1 MLVSQAAMT
10 TPELDSSASLNQS
23 DTNFRRVWRQRLIT
37 GLRELAWTPL
47 LPPLLFSLT
56 LSGLLLCD
64 RLVAQSLP
72 GTDPLTA
79 QGDLAAQMVQGIDRF
94 LTTETAAAVARRE
107 THWAPDFSSREAYED
122 SLASNRARLR
132 HLVGVVDAKPKPRM
146 DGFVLDATTER
157 ASLVASTEAYEI
169 HAVRWPVLPG
179 VNGEGLI
186 FEPKTEPKA
195 NVIALPDADWSPEM
209 LAGLAPGVPESSQ
222 FARRLAENGC
232 RVLVPVLIDRKD
244 TWSGHPGIR
253 YTNQPHREFIY
264 RMAYELGRHIIG
276 YEVQKVLAAIDWFD
290 RERPRKP
297 LGVIGYG
304 EGGLLAFFSA
314 AVDTRIDATVVSGYF
329 GASGETWRQPIY
341 RNVWGH
347 LSEFGDEGLAKLVAP
362 KTLVVEA
369 SDAPKVNGPPAES
382 EQRKGAAPGVIE
394 TPAVASVLKTESRV
408 RPTFSRLDAGGRF
421 SVLVSAGTRFPPGGD
436 EALNLFLQGLGV
448 EGGLRPAESPP
459 AKNSVAENSVAE
471 NLVKDQRPDFEPGP
485 RLRRQFDELVGHT
498 QQLLRQSEF
507 TRRDFWN
514 KADASSAENWET
526 STESYKT
533 YFWEEVIG
541 RFPDPT
547 EPLRPRSRLI
557 YETPQWKGYEV
568 ALPVWPDVFA
578 YGILLVPKDLQP
590 GERRPVVVCQH
601 GLEGRPQDVVDP
613 ESDSR
618 YYHRYGARLADRGFI
633 VFAPQNPYIG
643 HDEFRVLQRKANP
656 IKKSIFS
663 VIIGQHQ
670 RILEWLKSLP
680 YVDSRRIGF
689 YGLSYGG
696 KTAMRVPSVLDDYA
710 LSICSADFNEWIWKN
725 ASSTD
730 RHSYVFTG
738 EYEMFEFDL
747 GNTFNYSEMASL
759 IAPRPFMVERGHHDG
774 VAPDEWVAYEFAKVR
789 RQYTA
794 LSIADRAE
802 IEFFDGPHTIHGVG
816 TFEFLHRHLDWPEP
830 DD

>member
-1 MLVSQAAMT
+1 MT
-10 TPELDSSASLNQS
+10 TPKLDSSDSFSKFEANLLHLSGRGRI
-23 DTNFRRVWRQRLIT
+23 TNLPQPAR
-37 GLRELAWTPL
+37 TPL
-47 LPPLLFSLT
+47 VMLLMVSLALVSLALPALLP
-56 LSGLLLCD
+56 D
-64 RLVAQSLP
+64 RLAAQPLP
-72 GTDPLTA
+72 GTEPLTT
-79 QGDLAAQMVQGIDRF
+79 QGDLAAQMVEGIDRF
-94 LTTETAAAVARRE
+94 LTKETSAALARRE
-107 THWAPDFSSREAYED
+107 ERWKRDFSSREAYEN
-122 SLASNRARLR
+122 SLAPNRQRLR
-132 HLVGVVDAKPKPRM
+132 DLIGVVDSKRLT

-157 ASLVASTEAYEI
+157 PSLVASTATYEI

-179 VNGEGLI
+179 VNGEGLL

-209 LAGLAPGVPESSQ
+209 LAGLAPGAPESSQ

-276 YEVQKVLAAIDWFD
+276 YEVQKVLAAVDWFD
-290 RERPRKP
+290 RERPHKQ

-314 AVDTRIDATVVSGYF
+314 AIDTRIDATVVSGYF
-329 GASGETWRQPIY
+329 GSAGETWRQPIY
-341 RNVWGH
+341 RNVWGY
-347 LSEFGDEGLAKLVAP
+347 LSEFGDEGLASLVAP
-362 KTLVVEA
+362 RTLVVEA
-369 SDAPKVNGPPAES
+369 SDAPKISGPPAES
-382 EQRKGAAPGVIE
+382 GQRRGAAPGVIE
-394 TPAVASVLKTESRV
+394 TPAAASVLRTESRV
-408 RPTFSRLDAGGRF
+408 RPVFTRLSASDRF
-421 SVLVSAGTRFPPGGD
+421 SVLVSAGTSFPPGGE
-436 EALNLFLQGLGV
+436 EALRLFLQGLGV
-448 EGGLRPAESPP
+448 EPILQPAASPP
-459 AKNSVAENSVAE
+459 E
-471 NLVKDQRPDFEPGP
+471 DQRPGFEPGP
-485 RLRRQFDELVGHT
+485 RLKRQFDELVEHT
-498 QQLLRQSEF
+498 QQVLRQAEF

-514 KADASSAENWET
+514 KADTSSPGNWER
-526 STESYKT
+526 STEWYKT

-541 RFPDPT
+541 RFLDPA
-547 EPLRPRSRLI
+547 EPLRPRSRLT
-557 YETPQWKGYEV
+557 YETPKWKGYEV
-568 ALPVWPDVFA
+568 VLPVWPDVFA

-590 GERRPVVVCQH
+590 GECRPVVVCQH
-601 GLEGRPQDVVDP
+601 GLEGRPQEVVDP
-613 ESDSR
+613 ASDSR
-618 YYHRYGARLADRGFI
+618 HYHRFGARLADRGFI

-643 HDEFRVLQRKANP
+643 RDKFRVLQRKANP
-656 IKKSIFS
+656 IKKSLFS

-670 RILEWLKSLP
+670 RILEWLKTLP
-680 YVDSRRIGF
+680 YVDSGRIGF

-725 ASSTD
+725 ASSIH
-730 RHSYVFTG
+730 RHSYVYTG
-738 EYEMFEFDL
+738 EYEMFEFNL
-747 GNTFNYSEMASL
+747 GNTFNYAEMANL

-816 TFEFLHRHLDWPEP
+816 TFEFLHRHLDWPQP
-830 DD
+830 DN

>member
-1 MLVSQAAMT
+1 MCVLTSQAAMT
-10 TPELDSSASLNQS
+10 TPKLGASDSPSMDSSSKCEADLRHLSRRQHI
-23 DTNFRRVWRQRLIT
+23 TNLPEPAR
-37 GLRELAWTPL
+37 TPL
-47 LPPLLFSLT
+47 FPLLVISLA
-56 LSGLLLCD
+56 LPALLPD
-64 RLVAQSLP
+64 RLAAQPLP
-72 GTDPLTA
+72 GTEPLTVE
-79 QGDLAAQMVQGIDRF
+79 GDLAAQMVEGIDRF
-94 LTTETAAAVARRE
+94 LTKQTSAAAARRE
-107 THWAPDFSSREAYED
+107 AQWKRDFSSREASES
-122 SLASNRARLR
+122 SLASNRHRLR
-132 HLVGVVDAKPKPRM
+132 GLIGVADSKRLV

-157 ASLVASTEAYEI
+157 PSLVASTETYEI

-179 VNGEGLI
+179 VNGEGLL

-209 LAGLAPGVPESSQ
+209 LARLAPGVPESSQ

-244 TWSGHPGIR
+244 TWAGHPGIR

-276 YEVQKVLAAIDWFD
+276 YEVQKVLAAVDWFD

-314 AVDTRIDATVVSGYF
+314 AIDTRIDATVVSGYF
-329 GASGETWRQPIY
+329 GSAEETWRQPIY
-341 RNVWGH
+341 RNVWGY
-347 LSEFGDEGLAKLVAP
+347 LSEFGDEGLASLVAP
-362 KTLVVEA
+362 RTLVVEA
-369 SDAPKVNGPPAES
+369 SDAPKVSGPPAES
-382 EQRKGAAPGVIE
+382 SERKGAAPGVIE
-394 TPAVASVLKTESRV
+394 TPAAASVLRTESRV
-408 RPTFSRLDAGGRF
+408 RPFFTRLGASGRF
-421 SVLVSAGTRFPPGGD
+421 SVLVSAGMSFPPGGE
-436 EALNLFLQGLGV
+436 EALRLFLQGLGV
-448 EGGLRPAESPP
+448 ESLLQPAASPP
-459 AKNSVAENSVAE
+459 E
-471 NLVKDQRPDFEPGP
+471 DQRSGFEPGP
-485 RLRRQFDELVGHT
+485 RLKRQFDELVGHT
-498 QQLLRQSEF
+498 QQVLWQAEF
-507 TRRDFWN
+507 SRRDFWN
-514 KADASSAENWET
+514 KADTSSPGNWER
-526 STESYKT
+526 STEWYKT

-541 RFPDPT
+541 RFPDPA

-557 YETPQWKGYEV
+557 YETPKWKGYEV
-568 ALPVWPDVFA
+568 VLPVWPDVFA

-601 GLEGRPQDVVDP
+601 GLEGRPQEVVDP
-613 ESDSR
+613 DSDSR
-618 YYHRYGARLADRGFI
+618 HYHRYGARLADRGFV

-643 HDEFRVLQRKANP
+643 RDKFRVLQRKANP
-656 IKKSIFS
+656 IKKSLFS

-670 RILEWLKSLP
+670 RILEWLKTLP
-680 YVDSRRIGF
+680 YVDSGRIGF

-696 KTAMRVPSVLDDYA
+696 KTAMRVPSVLGDYA

-725 ASSTD
+725 ASSIHS
-730 RHSYVFTG
+730 HSYVYTG
-738 EYEMFEFDL
+738 EYEMFEFNL
-747 GNTFNYSEMASL
+747 GNTFNYAEMANL

-789 RQYTA
+789 RRYTA

-830 DD
+830 DK

>member
-1 MLVSQAAMT
+1 MT
-10 TPELDSSASLNQS
+10 TPKLDSSDSFSKFEANLLHLSGRGRI
-23 DTNFRRVWRQRLIT
+23 TNLPQPAR
-37 GLRELAWTPL
+37 TPL
-47 LPPLLFSLT
+47 F
-56 LSGLLLCD
+56 LLLMVSLALPALLPD
-64 RLVAQSLP
+64 RLVAQPLP
-72 GTDPLTA
+72 GTEPLTT
-79 QGDLAAQMVQGIDRF
+79 QGDLAAQMVEGIDRF
-94 LTTETAAAVARRE
+94 LTRQTSDALARRE
-107 THWAPDFSSREAYED
+107 ENWKRDFSSREAYEN
-122 SLASNRARLR
+122 SLAPNRQRLR
-132 HLVGVVDAKPKPRM
+132 DLIGIVDSKRLT

-157 ASLVASTEAYEI
+157 PSLVASTETYEI

-179 VNGEGLI
+179 VNGEGLL

-209 LAGLAPGVPESSQ
+209 LAGLSPGAPESSQ

-276 YEVQKVLAAIDWFD
+276 YEVQKVLAAVDWFD
-290 RERPRKP
+290 RERPHKQ

-314 AVDTRIDATVVSGYF
+314 AIDTRIDATVVSGYF
-329 GASGETWRQPIY
+329 GSAGETWRQPIY
-341 RNVWGH
+341 RNVWGY
-347 LSEFGDEGLAKLVAP
+347 LSEFGDEGLASLVAP
-362 KTLVVEA
+362 RTLVVEA
-369 SDAPKVNGPPAES
+369 SDAPKISGPPAES
-382 EQRKGAAPGVIE
+382 GQRRGAAPGVIE
-394 TPAVASVLKTESRV
+394 TPAAASVLRTESRV
-408 RPTFSRLDAGGRF
+408 RPVFTRLGASDRF
-421 SVLVSAGTRFPPGGD
+421 SVLVSAGMSFPPGGE
-436 EALNLFLQGLGV
+436 EALRLFLQGLGV
-448 EGGLRPAESPP
+448 ELILQPAASPP
-459 AKNSVAENSVAE
+459 E
-471 NLVKDQRPDFEPGP
+471 DQRPGFEPGP
-485 RLRRQFDELVGHT
+485 RLKRQFDELVEHT
-498 QQLLRQSEF
+498 QQVLRQAEF

-514 KADASSAENWET
+514 KADTSSPGNWER
-526 STESYKT
+526 STEWYKT

-541 RFPDPT
+541 RFPDPA
-547 EPLRPRSRLI
+547 EPLRPRSRLT
-557 YETPQWKGYEV
+557 YETPKWKGYEV
-568 ALPVWPDVFA
+568 VLPVWPDVFA

-601 GLEGRPQDVVDP
+601 GLEGRPQEVVDP
-613 ESDSR
+613 ANDSR
-618 YYHRYGARLADRGFI
+618 HYHRFGARLADRGFV

-643 HDEFRVLQRKANP
+643 RDKFRVLQRKANP
-656 IKKSIFS
+656 IKKSLFS

-670 RILEWLKSLP
+670 RILEWLKTLP
-680 YVDSRRIGF
+680 YVDSGRMGF

-725 ASSTD
+725 ASSIH
-730 RHSYVFTG
+730 RHSYVYTG
-738 EYEMFEFDL
+738 EYEMFEFNL
-747 GNTFNYSEMASL
+747 GNTFNYAEMANL

-816 TFEFLHRHLDWPEP
+816 TFEFLHRHLDWPET

>member
-1 MLVSQAAMT
+1 MT
-10 TPELDSSASLNQS
+10 TPKLDSSDSFSKFEANLLHLSGRGRI
-23 DTNFRRVWRQRLIT
+23 TNLPQPAR
-37 GLRELAWTPL
+37 TPL
-47 LPPLLFSLT
+47 F
-56 LSGLLLCD
+56 LLLMVSLALPALLPD
-64 RLVAQSLP
+64 RLVAQPLP
-72 GTDPLTA
+72 GTEPLTT
-79 QGDLAAQMVQGIDRF
+79 QGDLAAQMVEGIDRF
-94 LTTETAAAVARRE
+94 LTRQTSDALARRE
-107 THWAPDFSSREAYED
+107 ENWKRDFSSREAYEN
-122 SLASNRARLR
+122 SLAPNRQRLR
-132 HLVGVVDAKPKPRM
+132 DLIGIVDSKRLT

-157 ASLVASTEAYEI
+157 PSLVASTETYEI

-179 VNGEGLI
+179 VNGEGLL

-209 LAGLAPGVPESSQ
+209 LAGLSPGAPESSQ

-276 YEVQKVLAAIDWFD
+276 YEVQKVLAAVDWFD
-290 RERPRKP
+290 RERPHKQ

-314 AVDTRIDATVVSGYF
+314 AIDTRIDATVVSGYF
-329 GASGETWRQPIY
+329 GSAGETWRQPIY
-341 RNVWGH
+341 RNVWGY
-347 LSEFGDEGLAKLVAP
+347 LSEFGDEGLASLVAP
-362 KTLVVEA
+362 RTLVVEA
-369 SDAPKVNGPPAES
+369 SDAPKISGPPAES
-382 EQRKGAAPGVIE
+382 GQRRGAAPGVIE
-394 TPAVASVLKTESRV
+394 TPAAASVLRTESRV
-408 RPTFSRLDAGGRF
+408 RPVFTRLGASDRF
-421 SVLVSAGTRFPPGGD
+421 SVLVSAGMSFPPGGE
-436 EALNLFLQGLGV
+436 EALRLFLQGLGV
-448 EGGLRPAESPP
+448 ELILQPAASPP
-459 AKNSVAENSVAE
+459 E
-471 NLVKDQRPDFEPGP
+471 DQRPGFEPGP
-485 RLRRQFDELVGHT
+485 RLKRQFDELVEHT
-498 QQLLRQSEF
+498 QQVLRQAEF

-514 KADASSAENWET
+514 KADTSSPGNWER
-526 STESYKT
+526 STEWYKT

-541 RFPDPT
+541 RFPDPA
-547 EPLRPRSRLI
+547 EPLRPRSRLT
-557 YETPQWKGYEV
+557 YETPKWKGYEV
-568 ALPVWPDVFA
+568 VLPVWPDVFA

-601 GLEGRPQDVVDP
+601 GLEGRPQEVVDP
-613 ESDSR
+613 ANDSR
-618 YYHRYGARLADRGFI
+618 YYHRFGARLADRGFV

-643 HDEFRVLQRKANP
+643 RDKFRVLQRKANP
-656 IKKSIFS
+656 IKKSLFS

-670 RILEWLKSLP
+670 RILEWLKTLP
-680 YVDSRRIGF
+680 YVDSGRMGF

-725 ASSTD
+725 ASSIH
-730 RHSYVFTG
+730 RHSYVYTG
-738 EYEMFEFDL
+738 EYEMFEFNL
-747 GNTFNYSEMASL
+747 GNTFNYAEMANL

-816 TFEFLHRHLDWPEP
+816 TFEFLHRHLDWPET